1 MQTQQT
7 STFNIVFLAGAARNA
22 VIEGTRDL
30 VRDADRG
37 CGWPTLVCADGF
49 SMSVQAGRAK
59 FSTPAA
65 DFAEHY
71 SHVEIAHTDHCDA
84 LAPYGDPDE
93 GIYQYVPVDVV
104 ETLLA
109 EHGGLDIPATVA
121 YRRKLLK
128 MN

>member
-7 STFNIVFLAGAARNA
+7 GFDIAFLAGAARNA
-22 VIEGTRDL
+22 VIEGTCDL
-30 VRDADRG
+30 APGASRTR
-37 CGWPTLVCADGF
+37 GWPTLVCADGF

-59 FSTPAA
+59 FSTPAHDNA
-65 DFAEHY
+65 DRY
-71 SHVEIAHTDHCDA
+71 SHVEIAFVDHCAA

-121 YRRKLLK
+121 YRRKLLS